1 MRFTRFFLILLS
13 LAAVCGAQTQAAP
26 AAGSK
31 DAAKAQSTPSAGQDA
46 AKPETPK
53 VAVDAAKVT
62 GSTFE
67 SKYFKFTYELPKDWK
82 AMDDAARVASN
93 RELLKEDAETAAT
106 PIPRKA
112 SAKTPLKGT
121 NKSNGTIPQTLA
133 PARYSLMAAGPNGID
148 SLASP
153 VLPRINIWAH
163 RRVPPLDQPLDNAQ
177 MLITGKH
184 TNVLT
189 QPQEMVLN
197 GTKWARVQ
205 LVTPTGD
212 YHSRYVI
219 ELGDYLVGFDFWA
232 SSEREIV
239 ELSDTIKS
247 VKFN

>member
-1 MRFTRFFLILLS
+1 MRFTRFFLIVLS
-13 LAAVCGAQTQAAP
+13 LAGVCGAQTQAAP
-26 AAGSK
+26 AADNK
-31 DAAKAQSTPSAGQDA
+31 DAAQSTPSAGQGA

-53 VAVDAAKVT
+53 VPVDAAKVT

-67 SKYFKFTYELPKDWK
+67 SQYFKFTYELPKDWK

-93 RELLKEDAETAAT
+93 QELLKEDAETAAT
-106 PIPRKA
+106 PVPRKA
-112 SAKTPLKGT
+112 SAKTALKGA
-121 NKSNGTIPQTLA
+121 NKSSDTVVNPPA

-163 RRVPPLDQPLDNAQ
+163 RRVPPLDQPMDNVQ

-189 QPQEMVLN
+189 PPQEMSLN
-197 GTKWARVQ
+197 GTKWAAVR

-219 ELGDYLVGFDFWA
+219 DLGDYLVGFDFWA
-232 SSEREIV
+232 SSEREII
-239 ELSDTIKS
+239 EISDTIKS

>member
-13 LAAVCGAQTQAAP
+13 LAGVCAAQTQAAP

-31 DAAKAQSTPSAGQDA
+31 DAAKAQSTTSASQGA
-46 AKPETPK
+46 AKPESPK

-67 SKYFKFTYELPKDWK
+67 SQYFKFTYQLPKDWK

-93 RELLKEDAETAAT
+93 RELLKEDAAAAAT
-106 PIPRKA
+106 PISIPRKA
-112 SAKTPLKGT
+112 SSKTPV
-121 NKSNGTIPQTLA
+121 KSVVQPPA

-163 RRVPPLDQPLDNAQ
+163 SRVPPLDQPLDNVQ
-177 MLITGKH
+177 LIITGKH
-184 TNVLT
+184 TTVLT
-189 QPQEMVLN
+189 PPQEMVLN
-197 GTKWARVQ
+197 GTKWARAQ
-205 LVTPTGD
+205 LVTPGGD

-232 SSEREIV
+232 SSEREMV
-239 ELSDTIKS
+239 EISDTIKS